1 MMGCRLLAPLA
12 IVAALAGGCR
22 TAAGNYF
29 ANWARDFGGARRR
42 RFSPGEFVDFV
53 LGWFGVDIAD
63 DDRALQASSIG

>member
-29 ANWARDFGGARRR
+29 ANWARDFGGAR
-42 RFSPGEFVDFV
+42 PP
-53 LGWFGVDIAD
+53 
-63 DDRALQASSIG
+63 RAP